1 MKSCFGEKLLNAAR
15 EMVDRCGHCS
25 PPEKADAV
33 GGMHTRQRIL
43 DAARSE
49 FAKKGTAATVRDI
62 CRIARA
68 NVAAVNYHFGSKD
81 GLLAAVLSSIM
92 DETLRLY
99 PMDGGVPRDAAP
111 EERLYGFVF
120 AFLCRILGTEEPE
133 EAVLGQMLSEAFMR
147 PLPQFEQYAEAHRVA
162 VLRWL
167 VPLLREISGC
177 GLPATQEGEALAFV
191 SSMLSPTDGDD
202 RRFKLLAR
210 SIIAQILLYNSLRS
224 RILEERGGKGFSPG
238 ELEEIARHIT
248 VFSLGGI
255 HYLSEKQ
262 TCRNS

>member
-1 MKSCFGEKLLNAAR
+1 
-15 EMVDRCGHCS
+15 MVDRCGHCS

-49 FAKKGTAATVRDI
+49 FAKKGTTATVRDI

-68 NVAAVNYHFGSKD
+68 NIAAVNYHFGSKD

-111 EERLYGFVF
+111 GERLYGFVF
-120 AFLCRILGTEEPE
+120 AFLCRILGTEKPD

-147 PLPQFEQYAEAHRVA
+147 PLPQFEQYAEAHRIE

-177 GLPATQEGEALAFV
+177 EPLADPEGETLAYP
-191 SSMLSPTDGDD
+191 SSMLSPTNAED

-224 RILEERGGKGFSPG
+224 RFLEARGGKRFLPD
-238 ELEEIARHIT
+238 EIEEIARHIT
-248 VFSLGGI
+248 AFSLGGI

-262 TCRNS
+262 TCRDS